1 MPRRS
6 EVGLVYASGLI
17 QGLALVTFP
26 AANFIFTSARGFG
39 FSASRYGTMF
49 VPQVV
54 LAILGSS
61 LGPSLARRWTLK
73 RVLQAGLAADLLAM
87 TLLAA
92 SRLLIDRS
100 DAAYGVLLVATGSL
114 GFGFG
119 AAVMAMNTF
128 VQRFS
133 PGREDRSVL
142 ALNALLG
149 AGTALAPLFVAI
161 FIGAGAWWLM
171 PLLVAV
177 VLAGLLLVSLGQPL
191 DVSTGAPPGVSRS
204 AHLPG
209 RFWFYAAAVFLYG
222 IAETLNG
229 NWSGPYLTGEQG
241 ISIRGASVALMTF
254 WAMVTIG
261 RVLFAT
267 LSAPTTVRWIY
278 AGLPVLLLTAFQ
290 IVARA
295 NSEAGSIVAFG
306 LTGLG
311 CSAFFPL
318 CISLSGQEFPRLA
331 DTMSGGIVA
340 FYQAGYGVAAFGVGP
355 LRDVAGL
362 PFRTI
367 YSLGSLIAAA
377 MFAVAII
384 VVTHSAQSSAQSG
397 LQTWHVRRPK
407 GHSRA

>member
-1 MPRRS
+1 MRSRS
-6 EVGLVYASGLI
+6 EVRLIYAIGLV

-26 AANFIFTSARGFG
+26 AASSIFTSPHGFG
-39 FSASRYGTMF
+39 FGASRYGLMF

-54 LAILGSS
+54 LAVLASS
-61 LGPSLARRWTLK
+61 LGPTLARRWTLK
-73 RVLQAGLAADLLAM
+73 RVLQAGLGANLLAM

-100 DAAYGVLLVATGSL
+100 DAAYGILLVATGSL

-128 VQRFS
+128 VQKFS
-133 PGREDRSVL
+133 PGREDQSVL

-161 FIGAGAWWLM
+161 FTGAGAWWLM

-177 VLAGLLLVSLGQPL
+177 VLAGLLVVSIGQPL
-191 DVSTGAPPGVSRS
+191 DVSAGAPPDASHS
-204 AHLPG
+204 ARLPG

-229 NWSGPYLTGEQG
+229 NWSGPYLTGERG
-241 ISIRGASVALMTF
+241 ISIRGASFALMTF

-261 RVLFAT
+261 RVLFAA
-267 LSAPTTVRWIY
+267 LSTRTTVRWIY
-278 AGLPVLLLTAFQ
+278 AGLPVLLLAAFQ
-290 IVARA
+290 IVAHA
-295 NSEAGSIVAFG
+295 GSEAGSIVAFG

-318 CISLSGQEFPRLA
+318 CISLSGQEYPRLA
-331 DTMSGGIVA
+331 AAMAGGIVA
-340 FYQAGYGVAAFGVGP
+340 FYQMGYGVAAFGVGP
-355 LRDVAGL
+355 LRELAGL

-367 YSLGSLIAAA
+367 YSLGSVVAGA
-377 MFAVAII
+377 MFVVALVITARSY
-384 VVTHSAQSSAQSG
+384 VNS
-397 LQTWHVRRPK
+397 
-407 GHSRA
+407 

>member
-1 MPRRS
+1 MRSRS
-6 EVGLVYASGLI
+6 EVGLIYAIGLV

-26 AANFIFTSARGFG
+26 AASAIFTSPHGFG
-39 FSASRYGTMF
+39 FGASRYGLMF

-54 LAILGSS
+54 LAVLASS
-61 LGPSLARRWTLK
+61 LGPTLARRWTLK
-73 RVLQAGLAADLLAM
+73 RVLQAGLGANLLAM

-100 DAAYGVLLVATGSL
+100 DAAYGILLVATGSL

-128 VQRFS
+128 VQKFS
-133 PGREDRSVL
+133 PGREDQSVL

-161 FIGAGAWWLM
+161 FTGAGAWWLM

-177 VLAGLLLVSLGQPL
+177 VLAGLLVVSIGQPL
-191 DVSTGAPPGVSRS
+191 DVSAGAPPDASHS
-204 AHLPG
+204 ARLPG

-229 NWSGPYLTGEQG
+229 NWSGPYLTGERG
-241 ISIRGASVALMTF
+241 ISIRGASFALMTF

-261 RVLFAT
+261 RVLFAA
-267 LSAPTTVRWIY
+267 LSTRTTVRWIY
-278 AGLPVLLLTAFQ
+278 AGLPVLLLAAFQ
-290 IVARA
+290 IVAHA
-295 NSEAGSIVAFG
+295 GSEAGSIVAFG

-318 CISLSGQEFPRLA
+318 CISLSGQEYPRLA
-331 DTMSGGIVA
+331 AAMAGGIVA
-340 FYQAGYGVAAFGVGP
+340 FYQMGYGVAAFGVGP
-355 LRDVAGL
+355 LRELAGL

-367 YSLGSLIAAA
+367 YSLGSVIAGA
-377 MFAVAII
+377 MFVVALVITARSY
-384 VVTHSAQSSAQSG
+384 VNS
-397 LQTWHVRRPK
+397 
-407 GHSRA
+407 

>member
-1 MPRRS
+1 MPFESVSISRSGCIRRPVLSRMRSRS
-6 EVGLVYASGLI
+6 EVHLIYAIGLV

-26 AANFIFTSARGFG
+26 AASSIFTSPQGFG
-39 FSASRYGTMF
+39 FGASRYGLMF
-49 VPQVV
+49 IPQVV
-54 LAILGSS
+54 LAVLASS
-61 LGPSLARRWTLK
+61 LGPTLARRWTLK
-73 RVLQAGLAADLLAM
+73 RVLQAGLGANLLAM

-100 DAAYGVLLVATGSL
+100 DAAYGMLLVATGSL

-128 VQRFS
+128 VQKFS
-133 PGREDRSVL
+133 PGREDQSVL

-177 VLAGLLLVSLGQPL
+177 VLAGLLVISFGQPL
-191 DVSTGAPPGVSRS
+191 DVSTGAAPEVSRS
-204 AHLPG
+204 AHLPR

-229 NWSGPYLTGEQG
+229 NWSGPYLTGERG
-241 ISIRGASVALMTF
+241 ISIRGASFALMTF

-261 RVLFAT
+261 RVLFAA
-267 LSAPTTVRWIY
+267 LSTRTTVRWIY
-278 AGLPVLLLTAFQ
+278 AGLPVLLLAAFQ
-290 IVARA
+290 LVAHA
-295 NSEAGSIVAFG
+295 SSEAGSIVAFG

-311 CSAFFPL
+311 CS
-318 CISLSGQEFPRLA
+318 
-331 DTMSGGIVA
+331 A

-367 YSLGSLIAAA
+367 YSLGSVIAAA
-377 MFAVAII
+377 MFAVAIT
-384 VVTHSAQSSAQSG
+384 VVIRPAQ
-397 LQTWHVRRPK
+397 P
-407 GHSRA
+407 SR